1 MDYTFE
7 KIEGAKN
14 IDEIKK
20 LRQDIFIKED
30 GYPEE
35 ALASE
40 FDKEATHFLAKK
52 EARLI
57 GAITVVMEKD
67 NKLPIEKFVN
77 LDKFKEKPLAEL
89 QKLAVLPSERKGF
102 VSLGLMVLA
111 YEHAK
116 EKGAKRIVIFSLDKK
131 KENLELY
138 KKFGFKVVDKF
149 NFYNVGEANAMI
161 IDLDDTAT
169 YEKNDTKNA
178 RRANLVQKLSGIL
191 KL

>member
-7 KIEGAKN
+7 KIKGNKN
-14 IDEIKK
+14 IEDIIK
-20 LRQDIFIKED
+20 LRRDIFIKED

-40 FDKEATHFLAKK
+40 FDKDAVHLIAKK
-52 EARLI
+52 KDKLV
-57 GAITVVMEKD
+57 GSITVVMDD
-67 NKLPIEKFVN
+67 NKKLPIEKFVDLN
-77 LDKFKEKPLAEL
+77 KFREKPLAEL
-89 QKLAVLPSERKGF
+89 QKLAVLPGERKGF

-116 EKGAKRIVIFSLDKK
+116 EHGAKRIVIFSLDKK

-161 IDLDDTAT
+161 IDLDDTAI
-169 YEKNDTKNA
+169 YEKDNKNS

>member
-7 KIEGAKN
+7 KIKGNKN
-14 IDEIKK
+14 IEEIIK
-20 LRQDIFIKED
+20 LRRDIFIKED

-40 FDKEATHFLAKK
+40 FDKDAVHLIAKK
-52 EARLI
+52 KDKLV
-57 GAITVVMEKD
+57 GAITVVMDD
-67 NKLPIEKFVN
+67 NKKLPIEKFVDLN
-77 LDKFKEKPLAEL
+77 KFREKPLAEL
-89 QKLAVLPSERKGF
+89 QKLAVLPGERKGF

-116 EKGAKRIVIFSLDKK
+116 EHGAKRIVIFSLDKK

-161 IDLDDTAT
+161 IDLDDTAI
-169 YEKNDTKNA
+169 YEKDNKNS

-191 KL
+191 NL